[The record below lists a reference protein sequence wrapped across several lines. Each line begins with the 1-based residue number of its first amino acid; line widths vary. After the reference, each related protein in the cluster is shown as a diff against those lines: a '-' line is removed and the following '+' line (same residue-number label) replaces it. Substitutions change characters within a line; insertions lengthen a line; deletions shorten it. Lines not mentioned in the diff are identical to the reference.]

1 MKATVFYPIHTDNIS
16 IRNIFDYDL
25 GAGIIVH
32 NKETGERFTTDPSR
46 DYYQA
51 VGEYEDDGV
60 TDYWQF
66 LEDVFSVFNT
76 VKNRQVSEKIRNGEL
91 EVSHSS
97 MSMGDIV
104 VIDGVGS
111 FITAGIGFDEIEF

>member
-1 MKATVFYPIHTDNIS
+1 MKATVFYPIHNDKIS

-32 NKETGERFTTDPSR
+32 NKETGERVTIDPSR
-46 DYYQA
+46 EYYQK
-51 VGEYEDDGV
+51 VGEYEDKDA
-60 TDYWQF
+60 TDHWEF
-66 LEDVFSVFNT
+66 LEDVFSVFNS
-76 VKNRQVSEKIRNGEL
+76 VKPRDISKKIRNGEL

-97 MSMGDIV
+97 MSIGDIV

-111 FITAGIGFDEIEF
+111 FMTARIGFDEIEF